1 MPAVDEA
8 LIVLAEIVLLA
19 GLAALAGRLWLSRGE
34 PYPLLMARA
43 VNATAPGAETVIV
56 LPQPVHINTTYV
68 SFGGERA
75 SVPRLSRVEGRA
87 ASCLV
92 VYNASVR
99 VARGC

>member
-8 LIVLAEIVLLA
+8 LVVLAELALLA
-19 GLAALAGRLWLSRGE
+19 GLAALANQLWLSRLE
-34 PYPLLMARA
+34 PYPALVARA
-43 VNATAPGAETVIV
+43 INATAPGAETVIV
-56 LPQPVHINTTYV
+56 LPQPVNITTAYV

-75 SVPRLSRVEGRA
+75 SVPRFSRVEGRA